1 MRYEI
6 PISTLP
12 YFISNGFE
20 NIVSS
25 STSNKILALN
35 LLNLLYILIKVFNM
49 SFLAQSND
57 LSKKLLSK
65 GLSIMGILY
74 F

>member
-1 MRYEI
+1 M
-6 PISTLP
+6 
-12 YFISNGFE
+12 
-20 NIVSS
+20 
-25 STSNKILALN
+25 
-35 LLNLLYILIKVFNM
+35 KVFNM